1 MNQNQTESTPPSV
14 EESADKGLDG
24 TPCSRSFLEMR
35 WYDKQWDKW
44 TEWEEVEGFKLREK
58 YGTTPEEWKASC
70 EMWIEVGGHYE
81 FRIGTRTDVVNWK
94 ISYRENVDVVA
105 PPPMESDR
113 SETGKL
119 MSGCSPTSCS
129 LLFGDLV
136 LISRTITADGR
147 IVELPKLY
155 KKLLT
160 AEAHKAQ
167 REIEEDIPLM
177 LTSILR
183 AVPELDIPVRWPKHL
198 AAASAVEPGIRD
210 LDA

>member
-1 MNQNQTESTPPSV
+1 
-14 EESADKGLDG
+14 
-24 TPCSRSFLEMR
+24 
-35 WYDKQWDKW
+35 
-44 TEWEEVEGFKLREK
+44 
-58 YGTTPEEWKASC
+58 
-70 EMWIEVGGHYE
+70 
-81 FRIGTRTDVVNWK
+81 
-94 ISYRENVDVVA
+94 
-105 PPPMESDR
+105 MESDR

-119 MSGCSPTSCS
+119 MSGCSPTSCL

>member
-1 MNQNQTESTPPSV
+1 MLS
-14 EESADKGLDG
+14 
-24 TPCSRSFLEMR
+24 
-35 WYDKQWDKW
+35 
-44 TEWEEVEGFKLREK
+44 
-58 YGTTPEEWKASC
+58 
-70 EMWIEVGGHYE
+70 
-81 FRIGTRTDVVNWK
+81 
-94 ISYRENVDVVA
+94 SYLPNVDVVA